1 MLNSINGFPVPAPP
15 TAPSAGPSGS
25 ASTSAAGPNLFGNL
39 LLQSLGQVNA
49 FDQSAHS
56 AVEKAFSGDDVSQ
69 VEVLTSMKKADLAL
83 RLMVQIRN
91 KIMDAYSEIRQMQM

>member
-1 MLNSINGFPVPAPP
+1 MLNAVNGFPIPAPP
-15 TAPSAGPSGS
+15 AAPAAGPSGS
-25 ASTSAAGPNLFGNL
+25 ASTAAAGSPLFGNL

-49 FDQSAHS
+49 LDQSAQG
-56 AVEKAFSGDDVSQ
+56 AVEKAFTGDDVSQ